1 MSYCTVYDAVGAP
14 SLPTDFP
21 SMLACVDLKLSSVS
35 LVTASASSATSI
47 SGGTRLPLSSG
58 TFDMVNSLF

>member
-21 SMLACVDLKLSSVS
+21 SLLACVDLKLSSVS
-35 LVTASASSATSI
+35 LVTSI

-58 TFDMVNSLF
+58 TFDMVKSLF